1 MITLRQKRLLLYLD
15 LLGCCKITDLIR
27 QDMREFNTFK
37 ITQTTKTFQDPR
49 EIQQYWSNL
58 IKSYWRDLQKLKE
71 YGLVEK
77 VPHSRKYK
85 LTDKGKNLVK
95 QFHSHPL
102 LLLKSRIEE
111 SDDG

>member
-1 MITLRQKRLLLYLD
+1 MT
-15 LLGCCKITDLIR
+15 
-27 QDMREFNTFK
+27 EFNTFK

-49 EIQQYWSNL
+49 EIQQYWNNL

-77 VPHSRKYK
+77 VPNSRKYK
-85 LTDKGKNLVK
+85 LTDEGKKLLK

-102 LLLKSRIEE
+102 LLLKSKLKLNKER
-111 SDDG
+111 